1 MTWQQKFQPHREYEN
16 IDWSD
21 VGRYDYQPLKNKK
34 MFTSPTWNIWRM
46 RLYYVLLF
54 VVAGLA
60 ALKGS
65 GLGDFGTLVAILTGV
80 ETELKP

>member
-1 MTWQQKFQPHREYEN
+1 MTWNSNHNK
-16 IDWSD
+16 
-21 VGRYDYQPLKNKK
+21 GRWEELDNFYDFSLEEFNNNKK